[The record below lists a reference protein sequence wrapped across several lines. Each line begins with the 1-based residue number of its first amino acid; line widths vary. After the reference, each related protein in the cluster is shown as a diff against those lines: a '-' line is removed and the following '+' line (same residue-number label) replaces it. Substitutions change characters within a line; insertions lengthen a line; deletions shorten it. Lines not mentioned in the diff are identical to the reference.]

1 VRSLAEEVM
10 GGFFETFP
18 RLTFTGCD
26 LTNAD
31 PQIVNKLIE
40 AARELIFES
49 CKVQLRL
56 EAWTPQ
62 FDRCQTLTLIKS
74 KLLACDYDKK
84 ASNVFPSLKNLR
96 IDSCSVVKAPNILP
110 LVDFE
115 TLDTLWVA
123 CGDKESGRQLLTKIK
138 SHVYSLKA
146 LKELHLAFRKSST
159 ENPQKVGGVGRKP
172 KPPTHEDFD
181 SDFIEMVKYTI
192 SRLKS
197 YPKLFLVFEADWKLS
212 DLVRM
217 ALFIRG
223 KHVDFDCGPTGK
235 LTLDTQIFNTKTVY
249 SSPTIVRMKNF
260 VIGQTLIFRA
270 ASGIVLPDN

>member
-1 VRSLAEEVM
+1 MFDLLTLLQSTFVHLTPSKLTPLHTQLLGIPASQHRHSLSFKITGDQLTSPQVRSLAEEVM

-40 AARELIFES
+40 GARELIFES

-62 FDRCQTLTLIKS
+62 FDRCETLTLTRS
-74 KLLACDYDKK
+74 KLVACDYDKK
-84 ASNVFPSLKNLR
+84 ASNMFPSLRNLR

-123 CGDKESGRQLLTKIK
+123 CGDKESGR
-138 SHVYSLKA
+138 
-146 LKELHLAFRKSST
+146 
-159 ENPQKVGGVGRKP
+159 
-172 KPPTHEDFD
+172 
-181 SDFIEMVKYTI
+181 
-192 SRLKS
+192 
-197 YPKLFLVFEADWKLS
+197 
-212 DLVRM
+212 
-217 ALFIRG
+217 
-223 KHVDFDCGPTGK
+223 
-235 LTLDTQIFNTKTVY
+235 
-249 SSPTIVRMKNF
+249 
-260 VIGQTLIFRA
+260 
-270 ASGIVLPDN
+270 